1 MEGRTVKQVAADLG
15 VTPQAVRDEIRK
27 AALQSTLQRRGRS
40 FVIPKETESRIVA
53 AITGRRNGDTMQS
66 TLQSTLQSNAKNTQ
80 SFAKHFAKDEQ
91 PEIDPRDEEIRFLR
105 GQVGVLNDEIQ
116 KLHEHQEQLTE
127 TITQLTASISNL
139 TASVQAAQL
148 LHAASMERITTTE
161 EVAQGDPGEEQADTQ
176 PEAVPEEQPRRT
188 WWQRFFG

>member
-1 MEGRTVKQVAADLG
+1 MGRTVKEIAEDLQ

-53 AITGRRNGDTMQS
+53 AITGRRNGDAM
-66 TLQSTLQSNAKNTQ
+66 QSTLQSNAKNTQ

-105 GQVGVLNDEIQ
+105 GQVGVLNEEIQ

-161 EVAQGDPGEEQADTQ
+161 EVAPGDPGEEQADTQ